1 MKEDGDRARRDLQLQ
16 GVSLSTLALWLGR
29 VGAATATNIPAHITP
44 EGWEV
49 VNSGQRLYSSR
60 WSADHHNTP
69 VSRKANMPAEFKFDD
84 AVRDALS
91 ATTKKVLIA
100 FPEMLARQENML
112 REYHKDAS
120 AVLFERTALPLD
132 NLKGST
138 RLIPTLYLT
147 KTIYYSRSIIENV
160 NSRNL
165 LVAFQ
170 SMRAL
175 LEVVAAVR
183 YTLEKMKPII
193 HECATR
199 GTVTTKEAHQLNYHC
214 DLLLHGGR
222 FDWQA
227 FFEEG
232 AWAVLEKKNK
242 PRTKE
247 ERKQFERTRY
257 LKVDTCMK
265 SWSKGQP
272 LAGFAYDYLC
282 DLVHPNKGSNL
293 AVIVE
298 REQGPMFDVDW
309 PAALGF
315 LIFDKIFSLVVK
327 LCADEFCES
336 VHCLCRPGS

>member
-1 MKEDGDRARRDLQLQ
+1 MFRK
-16 GVSLSTLALWLGR
+16 
-29 VGAATATNIPAHITP
+29 
-44 EGWEV
+44 
-49 VNSGQRLYSSR
+49 VNM
-60 WSADHHNTP
+60 T
-69 VSRKANMPAEFKFDD
+69 AEFKFDS
-84 AVRDALS
+84 AIRDALS
-91 ATTKKVLIA
+91 PTTKKVLIA
-100 FPEMLARQENML
+100 FPEMLARQENLL
-112 REYHKDAS
+112 REYHKDTS
-120 AVLFERTALPLD
+120 AVFFGRTALPLD
-132 NLKGST
+132 NLKAST
-138 RLIPTLYLT
+138 RLILTLYLT
-147 KTIYYSRSIIENV
+147 KTIYYSRSIIESV
-160 NSRNL
+160 NAKNL

-170 SMRAL
+170 SVRAL

-199 GTVTTKEAHQLNYHC
+199 GTVTAEEAHQLNYHC

-247 ERKQFERTRY
+247 ERKQFEERARY

-265 SWSKGQP
+265 SWSKDQP

-293 AVIVE
+293 TVIVE
-298 REQGPMFDVDW
+298 REQEDSIKMASG
-309 PAALGF
+309 
-315 LIFDKIFSLVVK
+315 
-327 LCADEFCES
+327 
-336 VHCLCRPGS
+336 